1 MVDEVTS
8 ERSYTSNAS
17 IIVLI
22 AFALIE
28 AASIIGVAPSLA
40 MLFAYPISLAVSAV
54 LVLSSLFGI
63 YGILKE
69 SRMAAYFSLLTPTI
83 ETVLSLSFMVVTFLD
98 ANIKPILWIIGL
110 LILLLGL
117 VGLMLASKA
126 LGQSTLRLSDQGS
139 FERNAKTVGNDCAVE
154 VIDATKNYTA
164 GSIVVPA
171 VNGLS
176 MKVRKGEFVAVMGPS
191 GCGKSTLLNL
201 IGALDRPTSGH
212 VLIDGI
218 DISKLNAYALAQL
231 RNEKVGFV
239 FQAYNLINRSNVLRN
254 VELPMLVKG
263 ASREQRTKRTGDML
277 SVVGLEGMESR
288 RPKTLSGGEQQRVA
302 IARAFMNAPRIVL
315 ADEPTGN
322 LDSKAGME
330 ILSFLRE
337 TNKELGTTVIMV
349 THNREAGEM
358 ADRIIYL
365 RDGRIE
371 KEELVRRTPK

>member
-1 MVDEVTS
+1 MVDEVAA
-8 ERSYTSNAS
+8 ERSFSDNAS
-17 IIVLI
+17 IIVLA

-28 AASIIGVAPSLA
+28 AACIFGVAPSLA
-40 MLFAYPISLAVSAV
+40 LVFAYPLSFVVSAT
-54 LVLSSLFGI
+54 LVVFSLLGI
-63 YGILKE
+63 YGILRE
-69 SRMAAYFSLLTPTI
+69 SQMAAYFSLLTPTV
-83 ETVLSLSFMVVTFLD
+83 EAVLGISFLVVTFLE
-98 ANIKPILWIIGL
+98 ANTKPILWIVGL
-110 LILLLGL
+110 QILLLG
-117 VGLMLASKA
+117 VAGMLLAQRA
-126 LGQSTLRLSDQGS
+126 LSQSTLLLLDEGVLK
-139 FERNAKTVGNDCAVE
+139 RNANALGDDYAVE
-154 VIDATKNYTA
+154 VIDATKNYTT

-171 VNGLS
+171 VNGLT
-176 MKVRKGEFVAVMGPS
+176 MRVRKGEFVAVMGPS

-218 DISKLNAYALAQL
+218 DISKLGSYALAQL

-239 FQAYNLINRSNVLRN
+239 FQAYNLINRSSVLRN

-263 ASREQRTKRTGDML
+263 ASREQRIKRTGDMMT
-277 SVVGLEGMESR
+277 VVGLDGMGPR
-288 RPKTLSGGEQQRVA
+288 KPKTLSGGEQQRVA

-322 LDSKAGME
+322 LDSKAGSE

-337 TNKELGTTVIMV
+337 TNKELGITVIMV
-349 THNREAGEM
+349 THNREAAEM